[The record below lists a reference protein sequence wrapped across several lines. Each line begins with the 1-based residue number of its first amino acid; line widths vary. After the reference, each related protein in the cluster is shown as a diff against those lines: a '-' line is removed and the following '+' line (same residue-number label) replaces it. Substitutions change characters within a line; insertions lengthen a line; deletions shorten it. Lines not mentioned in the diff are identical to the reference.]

1 MKYLLAILITTALL
15 PLKSLATT
23 RDPIVGE
30 SRACYTQLNDS
41 KLRVLDVSSLR
52 INDLGGSKYNSAAA
66 ERPEQYTHSYEFVI
80 AGNGGINLI
89 HSPML
94 MKSISTEIL
103 TQCTSIG
110 SVTFRVNPANQSE
123 TFGKKQDG
131 FIFKFTCAENLE
143 GITWGTQP
151 CQ

>member
-1 MKYLLAILITTALL
+1 MTTALL

-30 SRACYTQLNDS
+30 SSTCYRQLNDS
-41 KLRVLDVSSLR
+41 KIRVLEVSSLR
-52 INDLGGSKYNSAAA
+52 INDLGASKYTAAA
-66 ERPEQYTHSYEFVI
+66 AGRPEQYTHSYEFVM

-89 HSPML
+89 HSPAL
-94 MKSISTEIL
+94 MQSISTEIL
-103 TQCTSIG
+103 AKCTSIG
-110 SVTFRVNPANQSE
+110 SVTFRVNPAQQSE

-131 FIFKFTCAENLE
+131 SVFKFACADNLE
-143 GITWGTQP
+143 KVSWGTQP

>member
-1 MKYLLAILITTALL
+1 MALL

-30 SRACYTQLNDS
+30 SSTCYRQLNDS
-41 KLRVLDVSSLR
+41 KLRVLEVSSLR
-52 INDLGGSKYNSAAA
+52 INDLGASKYTSAAA
-66 ERPEQYTHSYEFVI
+66 GKPEQYTHSYEFVI

-89 HSPML
+89 HSPAL
-94 MKSISTEIL
+94 MQSISTDIL
-103 TQCTSIG
+103 VTCTSIG
-110 SVTFRVNPANQSE
+110 SVTFRVNPANQAK

-131 FIFKFTCAENLE
+131 SVFKFTCVENLE
-143 GITWGTQP
+143 ETTWGTQP